1 VSEQGHNAGDRRRV
15 REQEKAD
22 KLTEQQHID
31 DLRVIL
37 SMPAGRRVLRH
48 VLFDL
53 CHLNESSYNPS
64 GQLFAANEG
73 RRTVAVELEREL
85 IEVDLE
91 GWLTL
96 QREHHVKSDV

>member
-1 VSEQGHNAGDRRRV
+1 MSEAPNAADRRRV
-15 REQEKAD
+15 REQEKRNQFID
-22 KLTEQQHID
+22 KQHTE
-31 DLRVIL
+31 DLREIL
-37 SMPAGRRVLRH
+37 STPSGRRVLRH

-53 CHLNESSYNPS
+53 CHLDETSYNPS

-85 IEVDLE
+85 RDAHLE

-96 QREHHVKSDV
+96 LREQHVKPDV